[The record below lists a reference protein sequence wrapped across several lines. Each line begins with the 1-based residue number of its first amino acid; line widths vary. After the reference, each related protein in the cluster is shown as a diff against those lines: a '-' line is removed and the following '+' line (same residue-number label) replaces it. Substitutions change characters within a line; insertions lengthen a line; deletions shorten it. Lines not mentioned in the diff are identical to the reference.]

1 MLMFAL
7 YCLGSLVASF
17 LQESLGADFSDLG
30 RKLLGGF
37 AVAVVVAIAF
47 TIIKLRLRD
56 KRPAAKFISVTSCP
70 EEDVVRNSVDD

>member
-1 MLMFAL
+1 MLTFVL

-37 AVAVVVAIAF
+37 AVAVVVAIVF

-56 KRPAAKFISVTSCP
+56 RRPAAKFISVTSCP
-70 EEDVVRNSVDD
+70 DEDVARNSVDD